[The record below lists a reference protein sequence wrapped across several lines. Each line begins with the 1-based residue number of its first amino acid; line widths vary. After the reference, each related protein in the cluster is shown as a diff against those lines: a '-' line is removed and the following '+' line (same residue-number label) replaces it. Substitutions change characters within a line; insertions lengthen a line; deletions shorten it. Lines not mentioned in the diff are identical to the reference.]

1 MRPLTCQPSL
11 NFGGIFR
18 LKTFVEF
25 DVPES
30 ERAPYLFGAKK
41 SLRFTFD
48 IQLTCFCWRF
58 WMAVRWRAPFKRSF
72 EFFFSGEANT
82 HSSPR
87 MAISLRRKRENCSN
101 RKLELSGTLGAGTHS
116 HTQDDY
122 FYVQRLRTKG
132 RLRSKL
138 LSVILR
144 YIVSAA
150 IATSSHVA

>member
-11 NFGGIFR
+11 NIGGIFR

-25 DVPES
+25 DAPES
-30 ERAPYLFGAKK
+30 ERALYLFGAKK

-48 IQLTCFCWRF
+48 IQLTCFCWRC
-58 WMAVRWRAPFKRSF
+58 WVAVWWRAPFKRSF
-72 EFFFSGEANT
+72 DFFRANT
-82 HSSPR
+82 YSSPR
-87 MAISLRRKRENCSN
+87 MPISLNRKGENCNN

-132 RLRSKL
+132 RLCSKL
-138 LSVILR
+138 VYVILL

-150 IATSSHVA
+150 IASSSRVA